1 MEQVRAEQK
10 LYSGAVVLADGG
22 RRRPLEELVPVQ
34 RARAVVEQRRA
45 QLHLASKRLE
55 HVEGRRQEIATLEKA
70 HEKLLQDRDLLRR
83 RLERTAIA
91 APAAGTVLTGELER
105 RIGDRV
111 QAGQSLLEL
120 AEMNGWQA
128 RVEVS
133 ETDWP
138 QVEVGQEVRLY
149 VEAFPHM

>member
-1 MEQVRAEQK
+1 LEEAVWQLEQVRAEQK

-70 HEKLLQDRDLLRR
+70 HEKLLQDRDLLR
-83 RLERTAIA
+83 
-91 APAAGTVLTGELER
+91 
-105 RIGDRV
+105 
-111 QAGQSLLEL
+111 
-120 AEMNGWQA
+120 
-128 RVEVS
+128 
-133 ETDWP
+133 
-138 QVEVGQEVRLY
+138 
-149 VEAFPHM
+149 